1 MSPLQQQLRW
11 WSEQLGWAGMAAIA
25 LLLYALLAY
34 AIAMLPSQ
42 QQLSQLEQEIMD
54 EQTHTQTQQAQ
65 AKAVEESESSRQARL
80 YGDFPQQRDLSK
92 RLNRLYAAA
101 RDSNLTLQRGDYK
114 LKRDS
119 NSQFLRYEIELP
131 VQGRYPAI
139 QGFAY
144 RALKEIPTLALD
156 EISFKREAANA
167 ALVQAKLHFTLYLLE
182 Q

>member
-1 MSPLQQQLRW
+1 MNPLQQQLRW
-11 WSEQLGWAGMAAIA
+11 WSERLGWTGMAAIV
-25 LLLYALLAY
+25 LLPSALLAY
-34 AIAMLPSQ
+34 AIAVMPAQ
-42 QQLSQLEQEIMD
+42 QQLLQLEQEITD
-54 EQTHTQTQQAQ
+54 EQRRTQTQQAQ
-65 AKAVEESESSRQARL
+65 TKAVEESQSSRQARF
-80 YGDFPQQRDLSK
+80 YGDFPQQHDISK
-92 RLNRLYAAA
+92 ILDKLYAAA
-101 RDSNLTLQRGDYK
+101 KHSNLTLQRGDYK